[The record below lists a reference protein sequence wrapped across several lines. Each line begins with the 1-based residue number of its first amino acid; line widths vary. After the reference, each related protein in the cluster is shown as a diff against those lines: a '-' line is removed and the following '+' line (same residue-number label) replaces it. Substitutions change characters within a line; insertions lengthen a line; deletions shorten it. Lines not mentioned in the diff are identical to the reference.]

1 MEKMILIRPG
11 SISSD
16 SRLGTILDAMDL
28 TERVDEVIESEEQLH
43 PIQSRKILFAIS
55 LDESGINLEWS
66 RMLGTIRR
74 DPWFFYGCT
83 GGVIVDG
90 VSELYTKSVGREA
103 VLTANL
109 AGCMFPGRGL
119 VEGTGSLHNYE
130 VAARNLSVDLPE
142 AYQIYARELENRLSN
157 FVPPKFLRPKILVLH
172 ASIRE
177 TSNTLRLWSMVK
189 KHLTDSMEIQE
200 ISLQNGEI
208 NDCIGCPFT
217 TCLHFSEKGRC
228 YYGGVVVE
236 QVYPALEECNGL
248 IMLCPNYNDALSAN
262 LSASINRLTS
272 LYRRRQFY
280 DKYLYGIIVSGYSG
294 GDIVAS
300 QLISSLSLNKTF
312 ILPPGFALMETAND
326 PGAIQE
332 VEDIEEKA
340 KEFARKIRHQM
351 CIGK

>member
-1 MEKMILIRPG
+1 MEKTVLILPG
-11 SISSD
+11 KLSPD
-16 SRLGTILDAMDL
+16 SRLKQILDAMDISGDIGEIIE
-28 TERVDEVIESEEQLH
+28 TEEMLH
-43 PIQSRKILFAIS
+43 PIQRRKILFAIS
-55 LDESGINLEWS
+55 LDESGINLEWT
-66 RMLGTIRR
+66 RMLQTIRK

-109 AGCMFPGRGL
+109 AGCLFPGRSL

-130 VAARNLSVDLPE
+130 VAARNLSVSLPE
-142 AYQIYARELENRLSN
+142 AYQIYARELGGRLRS
-157 FVPPKFLRPKILVLH
+157 FRPPKTRRPKLLVLH

-177 TSNTLRLWSMVK
+177 TSNTLQLWGMVRE
-189 KHLTDSMEIQE
+189 HLAGYLDIRE

-217 TCLHFSEKGRC
+217 TCMHFSEKGKC

-248 IMLCPNYNDALSAN
+248 MMLCPNYNDALSAN

-294 GDIVAS
+294 GDILAA

-312 ILPPGFALMETAND
+312 ILPPWFAMTETAND
-326 PGAIQE
+326 PGAIRGVQ
-332 VEDIEEKA
+332 DIEEKA
-340 KEFARKIRHQM
+340 RAFAGRIREQM
-351 CIGK
+351 IGE

>member
-142 AYQIYARELENRLSN
+142 AYQIYARELDHR
-157 FVPPKFLRPKILVLH
+157 
-172 ASIRE
+172 
-177 TSNTLRLWSMVK
+177 VK
-189 KHLTDSMEIQE
+189 GFTAWDPDKYYLGVEGDYLAVRADDLTDIYIIAKSVFER
-200 ISLQNGEI
+200 
-208 NDCIGCPFT
+208 T
-217 TCLHFSEKGRC
+217 
-228 YYGGVVVE
+228 Y
-236 QVYPALEECNGL
+236 
-248 IMLCPNYNDALSAN
+248 
-262 LSASINRLTS
+262 RLT
-272 LYRRRQFY
+272 
-280 DKYLYGIIVSGYSG
+280 
-294 GDIVAS
+294 
-300 QLISSLSLNKTF
+300 
-312 ILPPGFALMETAND
+312 
-326 PGAIQE
+326 
-332 VEDIEEKA
+332 EE
-340 KEFARKIRHQM
+340 
-351 CIGK
+351 